1 MSPFDFERAMTEE
14 TIAMTQKAVDRLGVV
29 HQVVSRQLRQREAAC
44 QLGLSV
50 RQIER
55 LVTRYRAEGPSGLVS
70 RRLGRRPAGN
80 ALSDAVRQEVLGL
93 VRTHYPDFGP
103 TLTCEKLAAH
113 HGHKLSAET
122 LRQWMIAVGLWKP
135 RARKDNEKSIHATVE
150 QAKTIQL
157 NRQAHKPAPDHP

>member
-55 LVTRYRAEGPSGLVS
+55 LVARYRAEGPSGLVS
-70 RRLGRRPAGN
+70 RCLGRRPGN
-80 ALSDAVRQEVLGL
+80 VLSDAVRQEVLGL

-103 TLTCEKLAAH
+103 TLACEKLAAH

-122 LRQWMIAVGLWKP
+122 LPQWMIAEGLWKP
-135 RARKDNEKSIHATVE
+135 T
-150 QAKTIQL
+150 
-157 NRQAHKPAPDHP
+157 